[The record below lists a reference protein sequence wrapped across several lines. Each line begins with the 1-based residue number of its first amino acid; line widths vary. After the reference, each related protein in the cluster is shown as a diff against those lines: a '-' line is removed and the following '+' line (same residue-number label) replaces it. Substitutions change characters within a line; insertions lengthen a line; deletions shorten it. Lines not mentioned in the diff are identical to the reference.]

1 MDSLNAQ
8 WLKIELDS
16 IDEAARGWS
25 EAVRISYEASVATLV
40 QELARRP
47 PVSED
52 ENLSD

>member
-25 EAVRISYEASVATLV
+25 DAVRISYEASVATLV
-40 QELARRP
+40 QELARQRP
-47 PVSED
+47 ASEE
-52 ENLSD
+52 ENVPD